1 MGALAHLTPAG
12 PSTRSVSELR
22 ERQRTQIVDGVVS
35 IGVARTAAIVIDGLC
50 YVVVARY
57 LGPGEY
63 GQYLAVMAYLTL
75 IELTDDMTLVDIT
88 VREISNDRDNTG
100 MWVSAATLLRMGMSA
115 AGFLAYA
122 AYVSFGPGRRTPSLL
137 PAAWI
142 AALMLPAGALRM
154 PIAAFRAHL
163 KMHYELV
170 IIVVTRLANLLLF
183 LLCINSRAGLPQ
195 LFLATVVSRLLLALL
210 AWTTLVRLMSTKLR
224 FEMTPLK
231 RLARESV

>member
-1 MGALAHLTPAG
+1 M
-12 PSTRSVSELR
+12 
-22 ERQRTQIVDGVVS
+22 VS

-63 GQYLAVMAYLTL
+63 GQYLAVMAFLTL
-75 IELTDDMTLVDIT
+75 IDLTGDMTLVDIT

-142 AALMLPAGALRM
+142 AALMLPAGALRTTCSVSTSPAHASSRPLTSLRPVPANRAFPLSGM
-154 PIAAFRAHL
+154 AAL
-163 KMHYELV
+163 L
-170 IIVVTRLANLLLF
+170 RLGGTNSDMLTSDLMRLCPGNLLPDPTTPATAAAPSPTWPQMHGSSRPRDSGTASTTSATRG
-183 LLCINSRAGLPQ
+183 CSNSC
-195 LFLATVVSRLLLALL
+195 SR
-210 AWTTLVRLMSTKLR
+210 
-224 FEMTPLK
+224 
-231 RLARESV
+231 